1 MSNEIKQYPEICR
14 LYKHYKG
21 GKYEVISM
29 AKHTETGEDLV
40 VYKSVHFGSVYAR
53 PLSQW
58 FEKVFVETETEREE
72 FSRFEEINW

>member
-1 MSNEIKQYPEICR
+1 MKSNNIQKYADCISII
-14 LYKHYKG
+14 KG

-53 PLSQW
+53 PLYQW